1 MEIQRAI
8 VVNDSLFLK
17 KAGLGSRIIVLK
29 FTLTPRLYRFLL
41 SKKKK
46 KSPKLKTH
54 VLGVRSVQE
63 ALFWLIH
70 SLLIKNIFP
79 RCVIMQEM

>member
-1 MEIQRAI
+1 MKIQRAI
-8 VVNDSLFLK
+8 VVNGSLFLK

-41 SKKKK
+41 SKKK

-70 SLLIKNIFP
+70 SLLIKNIFS